1 MDLGIRLLR
10 EWFLKEGCPQTLFN
24 PIKKDHMLVFLL
36 DKILDKALKI
46 SQNKFYNS
54 VFNVKST
61 VVVIW
66 LNINNRGDEP

>member
-1 MDLGIRLLR
+1 MDPGIRLLR
-10 EWFLKEGCPQTLFN
+10 ECFLKEGCPQTLFN
-24 PIKKDHMLVFLL
+24 PTKKDQFLVFLL